1 MFLGYFGGHECAGIY
16 TFGALYLRCTTV
28 ASIILQMRHYS
39 LLQERFNRD
48 SKFDPAGL
56 ISVATLYFGVG
67 LCLLP
72 YSIGLLLVSSNKI
85 KRNVRSW
92 ETQVEVIVVAC
103 ISAII
108 GTLYPTVHYGYKDN
122 TPGNPRQ
129 RLCKCIALV
138 TSLSM
143 LPDVL
148 GWIGLAALQ
157 KSTCAQHYP
166 MIIFRSADE
175 HDEHGFKGYL
185 GFVLVLAILSCNLC
199 FLLFSACI
207 PGLATCHVAGGWCQH
222 APSQSVVVFEREEIT
237 ANDPYPM
244 DNLV

>member
-16 TFGALYLRCTTV
+16 TFGALFLRCTTV

-39 LLQERFNRD
+39 SLQERFYRGP
-48 SKFDPAGL
+48 KVDPAGL

-67 LCLLP
+67 LCLLS

-122 TPGNPRQ
+122 IPGNPRQ

-138 TSLSM
+138 TSLNM

-148 GWIGLAALQ
+148 AWISLAALQ
-157 KSTCAQHYP
+157 KSTCGQNYP
-166 MIIFRSADE
+166 MIIFRPEEYSC
-175 HDEHGFKGYL
+175 HGFKRYL
-185 GFVLVLAILSCNLC
+185 GLVLVLAILSCNLC
-199 FLLFSACI
+199 FWLFSASI
-207 PGLATCHVAGGWCQH
+207 PGLATYHVAGGWCQH
-222 APSQSVVVFEREEIT
+222 APSQSVVVFEREDIT
-237 ANDPYPM
+237 SNDPYSM
-244 DNLV
+244 DKLV